1 MNPILFEL
9 GNCVT
14 LKSNYLLNGEHSE
27 ILALGGVPLYTTP
40 IMVVVEIFHHP
51 QKDFDSTSGELFTEN
66 SPNSSTKYKCC
77 WFSTKSM
84 TIEYNWFKALE
95 LVKFKVDLPKTHSKD
110 LKIGD
115 TVRFNTVDEEAE
127 KLKSLKSYERKIE
140 RSQPLLSFVAPAFLV
155 IGWAKYEIKDILVDA
170 QTRQKIRWISEKLV
184 KCKFYNES
192 SEKFSEVLIPVECLH
207 KINIQNDELQ
217 SQMDQLVKAKSENLQ
232 VLFNN
237 SKKDDL
243 GNFQDIS
250 VLSGRYQARFVSLIT
265 GQVSQVWLDELNII
279 SSKIK
284 LNDEFSEG
292 YPIFRT
298 ENQPKP
304 TFLNVDH
311 YVSEKSKELEGKIV
325 YIGYKNLKDEFR
337 YRFIKIHDFHDLGKT
352 KDGKPTFLLSAY
364 CFFRSEM
371 RMFSS
376 KGLISVQLIKEES
389 QILDLLIEPE
399 TFSEKLNEDTN
410 DQNDE
415 LLS

>member
-1 MNPILFEL
+1 MDSKLFEL

-14 LKSNYLLNGEHSE
+14 LKNNYLLDGAHSE
-27 ILALGGVPLYTTP
+27 ILALGGVPTYVTP
-40 IMVVVEIFHHP
+40 IMVVVEIFHNP
-51 QKDFDSTSGELFTEN
+51 QKDFDPSTGELFDEN

-84 TIEYNWFKALE
+84 TLEYNWFKAIE
-95 LVKFKVDLPKTHSKD
+95 LVKFKVNLPKKHSKD

-115 TVRFNTVDEEAE
+115 TVRFDTVDEEAA
-127 KLKSLKSYERKIE
+127 KLKSLKSSERKIE

-155 IGWAKYEIKDILVDA
+155 IGWAKYEIKDSLMDA
-170 QTRQKIRWISEKLV
+170 QTGLKIRWISQKLV

-192 SEKFSEVLIPVECLH
+192 SEKFSEILIPVECLH
-207 KINIQNDELQ
+207 KIDIQNELLH
-217 SQMDQLVKAKSENLQ
+217 SRIDQLVQAKSENMQ
-232 VLFNN
+232 IWFNYGTQG
-237 SKKDDL
+237 DL
-243 GNFQDIS
+243 GTFQDIS
-250 VLSGRYQARFVSLIT
+250 VLSGRYQARFVSIIT
-265 GQVSQVWLDELNII
+265 GKVILVWLDELNIL

-284 LNDEFSEG
+284 LSSEFSEG

-304 TFLNVDH
+304 TFLNADQ
-311 YVSEKSKELEGKIV
+311 YVSEKSNELEGKIV

-337 YRFIKIHDFHDLGKT
+337 YRFIKIHNFHELGKT
-352 KDGKPTFLLSAY
+352 KDGKPIFILSAY

-376 KGLISVQLIKEES
+376 KGLISIQSIKEES
-389 QILDLLIEPE
+389 PILALWKEPE
-399 TFSEKLNEDTN
+399 TNPEKLNEDPN

-415 LLS
+415 SLS